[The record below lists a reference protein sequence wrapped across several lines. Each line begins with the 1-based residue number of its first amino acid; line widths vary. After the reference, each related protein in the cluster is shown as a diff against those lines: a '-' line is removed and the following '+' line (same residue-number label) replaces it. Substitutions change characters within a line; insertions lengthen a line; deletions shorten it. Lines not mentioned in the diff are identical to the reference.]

1 MMEMN
6 VGWEERL
13 KALNCIFLADFRKL
27 RVRSKK
33 TKLSS
38 NDESDVI
45 DVIVADVDNDE
56 GDVVVDSDFSISDV
70 DEEEKIIAEDDKVY
84 RFNFNNKIVKC
95 LCKLC

>member
-1 MMEMN
+1 MN

>member
-6 VGWEERL
+6 VGRLERL
-13 KALNCIFLADFRKL
+13 KALNCNFLVDFRKL

-38 NDESDVI
+38 NAESDVN
-45 DVIVADVDNDE
+45 DVIFADVDNVESDVADVDYVESD
-56 GDVVVDSDFSISDV
+56 VVDSDFSISDV

-84 RFNFNNKIVKC
+84 RFNLND
-95 LCKLC
+95 